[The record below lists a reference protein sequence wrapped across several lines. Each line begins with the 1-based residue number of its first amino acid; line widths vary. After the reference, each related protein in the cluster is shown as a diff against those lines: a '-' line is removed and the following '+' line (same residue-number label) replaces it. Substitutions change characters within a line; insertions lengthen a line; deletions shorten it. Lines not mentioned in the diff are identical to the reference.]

1 MPVTADSYEAKVME
15 RAVFMLCSCASFR
28 SALALYN
35 NVVIA
40 DATAAKAYVIES
52 WGGDGK
58 RHRNQT
64 KVIFADGVE
73 RVLPACYAI
82 IDLGEDG
89 VLVEEIGVASDD
101 YSWRV
106 GLTAWAPRLLAG
118 ETPPEAI
125 RRARNLQGAI
135 RSEYRAQFGSANCL
149 ALVRSVSSPAVL
161 PPPAEGADADSI
173 QIPLEFD
180 CYG

>member
-15 RAVFMLCSCASFR
+15 RATFMLCSCASFR
-28 SALALYN
+28 AALAAVLG
-35 NVVIA
+35 VTVP

-58 RHRNQT
+58 RHLNVP
-64 KVIFADGVE
+64 KVTFADGVE
-73 RVLPACYAI
+73 RALPRMYAI

-89 VLVEEIGVASDD
+89 VLTEEAGIASDD
-101 YSWRV
+101 YSWRIV
-106 GLTAWAPRLLAG
+106 ITIWVPRLLTG
-118 ETPPEAI
+118 ETAPDAI
-125 RRARNLQGAI
+125 RRARNLQGNV
-135 RSEYRAQFGSANCL
+135 RTDYRAQFGATNCL
-149 ALVRSVSSPAVL
+149 ARMRSCAAAAVL
-161 PPPAEGADADSI
+161 PPPAEGADADKI